1 MMPLTMAKVG
11 EPVTIRKITGKDEVR
26 QHLAELGFVVDAAV
40 TVMNDMG
47 GNLIIKVKESRIA
60 LDKAMAKLSERAS
73 RTIAVRSNGRI
84 ISLSTAH
91 IHYVESDRRLAR
103 LHTAHGTVETYMP
116 LSQILPQLG
125 MAFVQCHKSF
135 LVNMAQV
142 AQMDSDWMHL
152 KNGSRTPVSQAYR
165 KRTREAYMDYLARL
179 L

>member
-1 MMPLTMAKVG
+1 MLSDGSGTQV
-11 EPVTIRKITGKDEVR
+11 IYITGYPLQFCTMVYQTEHIYFLTKPLR
-26 QHLAELGFVVDAAV
+26 QQELFD
-40 TVMNDMG
+40 
-47 GNLIIKVKESRIA
+47 A

-73 RTIAVRSNGRI
+73 RAIAVRSNGRI

-165 KRTREAYMDYLARL
+165 KRTREAYMDYLASL